1 MEGDA
6 GASRLNPPPMSMISR
21 LRRRRPKIR
30 QESDDATD
38 ETSPEV
44 TAEDSS
50 ESEVGADPTSPEVTA
65 EDLAAPEVEPVTEA
79 EAASAAEDPET
90 PEPEGDQVDAA
101 AEDSVEVDAETAG
114 AGRPPSRV
122 GRGWL
127 AGIAVRPLKTG
138 VIGC

>member
-38 ETSPEV
+38 PTSPEV

-50 ESEVGADPTSPEVTA
+50 ESEVGADPTSPATIEIGSSVSSQDRTRN
-65 EDLAAPEVEPVTEA
+65 TSGRSTTRG
-79 EAASAAEDPET
+79 AS
-90 PEPEGDQVDAA
+90 
-101 AEDSVEVDAETAG
+101 
-114 AGRPPSRV
+114 SR
-122 GRGWL
+122 GTRS
-127 AGIAVRPLKTG
+127 
-138 VIGC
+138 